1 MSTQHSNNQARF
13 AWLVLLISALLI
25 SLSPVSAAPDYKAN
39 VAKLDAVIKAKPND
53 ESAHYYRAV
62 SLQYLGEYRTAKA
75 DYDWVISNGRNPG
88 FRQYS
93 QTAVQGL
100 NRVLYGSGV
109 PTAQRNSTGSTAI
122 ATTSKPAPT
131 LATVSHSG
139 SKPQVYEFYTDWCHV
154 CKAHEE
160 EYSQLQNEVSSKV
173 DFKRLNAEDPANAD
187 LTKKFTV
194 EAYPTFVFV
203 DTSGNCVFNKAGG
216 FDAGYLKQ
224 VISEKFN
231 I

>member
-1 MSTQHSNNQARF
+1 MSIQHSNRPARL
-13 AWLVLLISALLI
+13 AWLFLLVFSLSV

-39 VAKLDAVIKAKPND
+39 VAKLDAVIKTKPND

-62 SLQYLGEYRTAKA
+62 SLQYLGEYRAAKA
-75 DYDWVISNGRNPG
+75 DYDWVVNNGRNPV

-109 PTAQRNSTGSTAI
+109 PTAQRNTGSTQI
-122 ATTSKPAPT
+122 ASAPKTSSTVAS
-131 LATVSHSG
+131 VSHSG

-160 EYSQLQNEVSSKV
+160 EYNQLQNEVSSKV

-187 LTKKFTV
+187 LAKKFTV

-203 DTSGNCVFNKAGG
+203 DTAGNCVFNKAGG
-216 FDAGYLKQ
+216 FDSGYLKEL
-224 VISEKFN
+224 IADKFK